1 MVFLINCWRGLW
13 GENVVRS
20 FLTNVAI
27 VAGFS
32 VMCAYGA
39 AAQQTHSLAARASP
53 AIAAQANYEWSV
65 SEYRRCLAENAS
77 NAKPCEGLRHIMDAS
92 ALVLSGILAGQR

>member
-1 MVFLINCWRGLW
+1 
-13 GENVVRS
+13 
-20 FLTNVAI
+20 
-27 VAGFS
+27 
-32 VMCAYGA
+32 MCAYVA
-39 AAQQTHSLAARASP
+39 AAQQTHSLAARASQ

-77 NAKPCEGLRHIMDAS
+77 TAKPCEGLRHIMDAS

>member
-1 MVFLINCWRGLW
+1 LVNRWRGLW

-20 FLTNVAI
+20 FLTKMAI
-27 VAGFS
+27 VASFT

-65 SEYRRCLAENAS
+65 SEYRKCLAENAS

-92 ALVLSGILAGQR
+92 ALVLSGLLAGRR